1 MLGGRRRERA
11 AGNNGYEKIVV
22 QTLRVVNS
30 NSALYLIGVRI
41 RRTERET
48 EESYLRQSAAV
59 KTARNSRAVLQRGTS
74 NSLLIVY

>member
-41 RRTERET
+41 RRTERKT
-48 EESYLRQSAAV
+48 ESYLVQSAAV
-59 KTARNSRAVLQRGTS
+59 KTARNRRAVLQRGTS

>member
-1 MLGGRRRERA
+1 MDM
-11 AGNNGYEKIVV
+11 YEKIVK
-22 QTLRVVNS
+22 QTQRVVNS
-30 NSALYLIGVRI
+30 NSVSALYLIGVRI

-48 EESYLRQSAAV
+48 ESYLRQSAAV